1 MPVWFSLISRKKKVY
16 WLHIFII
23 SLHPSLTLKWYEI
36 NVKLV
41 DMQNQVHGSIGF
53 ATQSRIMNDLSTK

>member
-1 MPVWFSLISRKKKVY
+1 MFVHKDSKNTRKK
-16 WLHIFII
+16 IRFRSFIV
-23 SLHPSLTLKWYEI
+23 SLHPSLSLKWYEI

-53 ATQSRIMNDLSTK
+53 ATQSRIMQGLSTI